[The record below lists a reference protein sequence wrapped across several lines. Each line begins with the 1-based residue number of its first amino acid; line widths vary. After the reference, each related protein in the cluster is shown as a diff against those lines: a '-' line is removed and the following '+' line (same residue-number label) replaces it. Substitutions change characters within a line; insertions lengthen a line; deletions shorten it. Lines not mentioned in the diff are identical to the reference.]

1 MNRRDF
7 LWSAS
12 AASATLALANPVRL
26 FAEGA
31 APGTWRTFEV
41 TTRVEVLKSAGIT
54 RIWVPG
60 ALLNPTPFQKT
71 LSNKF
76 AAEGGTAKLL
86 ENQSDSLSIIAAK
99 FPAGVKPLLT
109 VTSRIATQNLA
120 VDVSSP
126 GQPQKESRA
135 TLQHF
140 LEPTRH
146 MPTDGI
152 VKSTATEITKG

>member
-54 RIWVPG
+54 RIWYPVHSSIPR
-60 ALLNPTPFQKT
+60 PSK
-71 LSNKF
+71 
-76 AAEGGTAKLL
+76 
-86 ENQSDSLSIIAAK
+86 DSLEQIRRR
-99 FPAGVKPLLT
+99 G
-109 VTSRIATQNLA
+109 
-120 VDVSSP
+120 
-126 GQPQKESRA
+126 
-135 TLQHF
+135 
-140 LEPTRH
+140 RH
-146 MPTDGI
+146 RKTP
-152 VKSTATEITKG
+152 